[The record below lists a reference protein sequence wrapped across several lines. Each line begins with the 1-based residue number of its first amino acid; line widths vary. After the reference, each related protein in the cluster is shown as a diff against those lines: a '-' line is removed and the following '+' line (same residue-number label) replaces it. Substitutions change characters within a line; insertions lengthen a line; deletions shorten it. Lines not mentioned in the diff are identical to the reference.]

1 MPTSAARSPALLRTL
16 AAAAAGALLAASLL
30 GSWAQAPAAAVSVG
44 QGQQQVADVILALTG
59 SLIRATLSLLPGM
72 TLAIFIYA
80 VYARREDMDRKKW
93 ATLVAMLLCSAV
105 IWAVHVRLSS
115 TGGSPPSG
123 GSARTQAMV
132 GPVHSGEGVV
142 TKDGRFVTLP
152 DPSKPE
158 GAPVQEGWQQALA
171 SALTDAIKG
180 GTEQVVIVFSRQGCP
195 WCDRQLPV
203 MGRAIQNRAKEIAE
217 ASGGA
222 AAGAAFVGGGGPGG
236 MNMLLSPLRVFV
248 LDAGEFPHLAQQFRI
263 EAFPTN
269 MFFGQPGATPLMAQ
283 GYLNDEQLE
292 EIIQA
297 AAVATPQMQEQQQKP
312 RRKRRGLF
320 R

>member
-1 MPTSAARSPALLRTL
+1 
-16 AAAAAGALLAASLL
+16 
-30 GSWAQAPAAAVSVG
+30 
-44 QGQQQVADVILALTG
+44 
-59 SLIRATLSLLPGM
+59 M
-72 TLAIFIYA
+72 TLALA
-80 VYARREDMDRKKW
+80 VYFVYSRRQDMDRKKW
-93 ATLVAMLLCSAV
+93 ATLVAVLACSAV
-105 IWAVHVRLSS
+105 IWAVHVRLSGA
-115 TGGSPPSG
+115 GGSDSAPAG

-132 GPVHSGEGVV
+132 GPVHSGEAMV
-142 TKDGRFVTLP
+142 TKDGRVVTLP
-152 DPSKPE
+152 DPSQPE

-171 SALTDAIKG
+171 TAMTDAIKG
-180 GTEQVVIVFSRQGCP
+180 GTDQVVLVFSRQGCP

-203 MGRAIQNRAKEIAE
+203 MGRAIQNRAREIAE
-217 ASGGA
+217 ATGGA
-222 AAGAAFVGGGGPGG
+222 APGAAFVGGGGPGG

-248 LDAGEFPHLAQQFRI
+248 LDAGEFPYLAQQFRI

-269 MFFGQPGATPLMAQ
+269 MFFGQPGAQPLMAQ

-297 AAVATPQMQEQQQKP
+297 AAVASPQAQEQPKP